1 MNRRDVLFGAGALA
15 LATVAKAAPPPKAG
29 EAHHH
34 DTAIQPLVDASAE
47 CLKKGEICEQHC
59 FALLGAGD
67 TTMAACAMSVRD
79 MLASARGMFTLAS
92 AGSKHT
98 RVFGKACAELCKDCE
113 AECRKHQDKHQ
124 PCRDC
129 AEACA
134 RMVQEINKLPA

>member
-1 MNRRDVLFGAGALA
+1 MKRRDVLVGASALA
-15 LATVAKAAPPPKAG
+15 LAAVAKAAPPKPG

-34 DTAIQPLVDASAE
+34 ESGALPLVDASAD
-47 CLKKGEICEQHC
+47 CLKKGEVCEQHC
-59 FALLGAGD
+59 LTLLGSGD
-67 TTMAACAMSVRD
+67 TTMASCAMSVRD
-79 MLASARGMFTLAS
+79 MLASVRGLLTVAS

-98 RVFGKACAELCKDCE
+98 RTLARACADICKDCE

-134 RMVQEINKLPA
+134 RMQSEIAKLPA